1 MRLARR
7 EPTLD
12 VASVVRPRA
21 SDNRLTEYANLPKA
35 LQAMMQGA
43 LSQAGV
49 AVTYDSAMAVAAVYA
64 CVRVLAESVAMLPL
78 PLYRRA
84 GTRREQARDDPLWR
98 LMHDQPN
105 EWQTAMQWRELLVA
119 DVALRGNHYSM
130 KALDS
135 RGRVIELLRLHP
147 DRVRAQQAPDYSVSY
162 QVDTRDGR
170 SVTLGRDEVLHVSG
184 LGDDGLSGL
193 SVIKYHRH
201 TIGDAIALRDT
212 GSGFWRNG
220 AHFGAVLT
228 QDAQVRIAPE
238 DRKAIRDDFAEQY
251 GGSDKA
257 GQTPFLPPGVD
268 VKQVS
273 LSQED
278 AQYLETRKFQVAEIA
293 RLFRVPPHM
302 IGDLEKAT
310 FSNIEQQSLDFVT
323 SCLMPWLVR
332 LEQAFKRD
340 LLAGEPDLYFK
351 FNVDALLRG
360 EAKARAET
368 LQIKRRN
375 GIISANEWRELD
387 DMNPRE
393 DEGGDE
399 YIVEQNMRQDD
410 GTEAGDDPGAGG
422 PGPAP
427 QP

>member
-1 MRLARR
+1 MKLARQ

-12 VASVVRPRA
+12 VTAVVRPRA
-21 SDNRLTEYANLPKA
+21 ANTLTEYANLPA
-35 LQAMMQGA
+35 MLQAAMQGA
-43 LSQAGV
+43 LSHAGP
-49 AVTYDSAMAVAAVYA
+49 AVSYDSAMAVAAVYA
-64 CVRVLAESVAMLPL
+64 CVRVLAESVGMLPL
-78 PLYRRA
+78 PLYRMV
-84 GTRREQARDDPLWR
+84 GGRREQARDDPLWR

-105 EWQTAMQWRELLVA
+105 EWQTAMQWRELAVA

-130 KALDS
+130 VARDS
-135 RGRVIELLRLHP
+135 RQRPSELLRLHP
-147 DRVRAQQAPDYSVSY
+147 DRVRPQQAEDYGVTY
-162 QVDTRDGR
+162 QVETRAGR
-170 SVTLGRDEVLHVSG
+170 LVTLRRDEVLHVSG

-193 SVIKYHRH
+193 SVIRYHRH

-220 AHFGAVLT
+220 AKFNSVLT
-228 QDAQVRIAPE
+228 QDPKVQIGTE

-251 GGSDKA
+251 SGSDKA

-332 LEQAFKRD
+332 FEQAFKRD
-340 LLAGEPDLYFK
+340 LLGGDPQLFFK

-360 EAKARAET
+360 DAKSRAEA

-375 GIISANEWRELD
+375 GVINANEWRELE

-399 YIVEQNMRQDD
+399 YIVEQNMRPND
-410 GTEAGDDPGAGG
+410 GAPGEPGGGAG
-422 PGPAP
+422 A
-427 QP
+427 